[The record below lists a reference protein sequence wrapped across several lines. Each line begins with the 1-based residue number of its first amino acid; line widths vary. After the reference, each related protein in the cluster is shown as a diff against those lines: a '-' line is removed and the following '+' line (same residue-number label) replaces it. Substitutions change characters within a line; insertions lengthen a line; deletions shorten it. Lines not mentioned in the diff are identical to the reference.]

1 MMIELKH
8 AESVWLL
15 ACRIKAHF
23 SKVRP
28 ESGHEEV
35 YVYEF
40 KRNKVVGLCCI
51 NIFAVTNTLHIPGMM
66 QHHLQ
71 LILFMSFVLVV
82 LIFITHS

>member
-8 AESVWLL
+8 AESGWLL

-28 ESGHEEV
+28 ESRHEGV

-40 KRNKVVGLCCI
+40 KRNKVVGL
-51 NIFAVTNTLHIPGMM
+51 
-66 QHHLQ
+66 
-71 LILFMSFVLVV
+71 
-82 LIFITHS
+82 